1 MLVFQL
7 IKGCILPI
15 FISSLIWGLIIL
27 ENKKIIS
34 QFGIRKLILY
44 IIFTA
49 VILVFSL
56 LMAAYTPHW
65 FVNLN
70 IQKAARELLF
80 LLLML

>member
-44 IIFTA
+44 NIYSCYPRLFFA
-49 VILVFSL
+49 YGVLYAALVCQPK
-56 LMAAYTPHW
+56 YTK
-65 FVNLN
+65 
-70 IQKAARELLF
+70 IS
-80 LLLML
+80 